1 MGCPH
6 PNRPLLLSNHP
17 FRLNPPKQLNLPN
30 LPISL
35 ELLLHV
41 HNLLQSLPCAPPCPA
56 MVSPLSL
63 QMPSTGSSHLSPQT
77 THSLPRVEGC
87 GGCLGKHNLQDLR
100 QGRLNLTWTLL
111 VCAVMILVKAV
122 GQTWGILSAWPQKA
136 MPASGRDF
144 SGWIVTMI
152 AGLVE

>member
-1 MGCPH
+1 MLWPQCWTLLWRRKQLILSWEQVLDIKLPLIPSPVILVIHFREALCTNPVLYLREASVGCPH

-77 THSLPRVEGC
+77 THSLPRVE
-87 GGCLGKHNLQDLR
+87 
-100 QGRLNLTWTLL
+100 
-111 VCAVMILVKAV
+111 
-122 GQTWGILSAWPQKA
+122 
-136 MPASGRDF
+136 
-144 SGWIVTMI
+144 
-152 AGLVE
+152 